1 MPAHQNLSGQFD
13 DYDDDDDELSKEEK
27 ENQAAHLEYSKI
39 SPEEMDR
46 RNEQYRA
53 SRDRLYSPEW
63 IEESRLKRVA
73 RNKGKETTTHNADG
87 TIKK

>member
-13 DYDDDDDELSKEEK
+13 DYDDDELSKEDK

-39 SPEEMDR
+39 SPEEMAAR
-46 RNEQYRA
+46 IEQQRA
-53 SRDRLYSPEW
+53 SKKRLMSPEYL
-63 IEESRLKRVA
+63 EESRLRRVA

-87 TIKK
+87 TLKQ